1 MNFLAHIY
9 LSGDNDLVKL
19 GNFMADGIHGK
30 AEDFPLEV
38 QKGIILHR
46 AIDSYTDVH
55 PVFRQGTK
63 RLHPV
68 YHHYAGVIMDIFY
81 DHFLAKN
88 WAKYHDSSLEDYAAS
103 FYKILEDN
111 YTILTDRTKGM
122 MPHMIQYNWL
132 ASYATIEGIGRILA
146 QMDHRTK
153 HRSGMKDSVKEL
165 VEYYTVFENEF
176 TEFFEDLMNFV
187 KEKSAELEI

>member
-9 LSGDNDLVKL
+9 LSGDDDLVKL

-30 AEDFPLEV
+30 AENFPVRV
-38 QKGIILHR
+38 QKGIMLHR
-46 AIDSYTDVH
+46 AIDSFTDAH

-88 WAKYHDSSLEDYAAS
+88 WVKYHSVPLQEYTAS
-103 FYKILEDN
+103 FYRILENN
-111 YTILTDRTKGM
+111 YDILTDRTKGM
-122 MPHMIQYNWL
+122 MPHMISHNWL
-132 ASYATIEGIGRILA
+132 GSYATIEGIGRILT
-146 QMDHRTK
+146 QMDHRTQNK
-153 HRSGMKDSVKEL
+153 SGMKNSVNQL
-165 VEYYTVFENEF
+165 QEYYEVFEAEF
-176 TEFFEDLMNFV
+176 TDFFDELRKFV